1 MTLLAAAAPAA
12 AAEHVPAPYPTEY
25 PSEDET
31 PAPKIVHASRQLDV
45 DVWIN
50 KDEGGVYRPGESM
63 RVYFRST
70 ADGYVLVFNVDT
82 EGYIHL
88 VYPYGP
94 EDPPFVEGARAYRIP
109 SRSDPYDLVADGPP
123 GIEYVVAVASP
134 FPFQNLPWYLSPDR
148 ADGARP
154 DLEDDQ
160 DDTESGQIEG
170 DPYVGIDRI
179 IRRIVPPGREDRVA
193 TNETYFYIGRRVE
206 YPRYVCADCHYHPFY
221 FDPYVNACSTFEIRV
236 DATWAHYAPIRF
248 GTVRPRYIYRVRP
261 QAPTRYRQWKSQ
273 WSSLDGRTTLRTRFL
288 PERDIRYR
296 RERAP
301 QTRSARPE
309 FRDLRRYREGR
320 IWRGRDE
327 ILRLR
332 ENRERVSPPADRGS
346 RDRARGGPTS
356 DRGGRDRGDRKP
368 PPENRGWWQRGER
381 RAPEDQGNRE
391 RDHAQS
397 PPDRG
402 SRGRGDRQGPPE
414 DRVQRERPAPPRE
427 QRPNPPREERGNRDD
442 RNRERDNKDRGDHS
456 DRGKQDR
463 GDRDRG
469 GQDRQDRGQ
478 RERPNGR

>member
-1 MTLLAAAAPAA
+1 M
-12 AAEHVPAPYPTEY
+12 
-25 PSEDET
+25 
-31 PAPKIVHASRQLDV
+31 

-70 ADGYVLVFNVDT
+70 GDGYVLVFNVDT

-88 VYPYGP
+88 IYPYGP
-94 EDPPFVEGARAYRIP
+94 EDPPTVEGGRAYRIP

-134 FPFQNLPWYLSPDR
+134 YPFQNLPWYLSADR
-148 ADGARP
+148 TDGDRP
-154 DLEDDQ
+154 DIEEDD
-160 DDTESGQIEG
+160 DDTDSGQIQG

-179 IRRIVPPGREDRVA
+179 IRRIVPPGREDR

-221 FDPYVNACSTFEIRV
+221 FDPYVDACSVFEIRV

-261 QAPTRYRQWKSQ
+261 GAPTRYRQWKQQ
-273 WSSLDGRTTLRTRFL
+273 WSSLDGRATLRTRFL

-301 QTRSARPE
+301 QARPTRPE

-332 ENRERVSPPADRGS
+332 ENRDHVKGQVPPPPDNRDRGGRGWWQRERRAPEEQRQRPEPPREERNRGDQGRRDDRGDQGHRDDRGDQGHRDDRGDKGNRDDRGDKGNRDDQKDRDS
-346 RDRARGGPTS
+346 RDRGDHG
-356 DRGGRDRGDRKP
+356 DRDRGDRGD
-368 PPENRGWWQRGER
+368 RGGHGWGQGGER
-381 RAPEDQGNRE
+381 RR
-391 RDHAQS
+391 
-397 PPDRG
+397 
-402 SRGRGDRQGPPE
+402 
-414 DRVQRERPAPPRE
+414 
-427 QRPNPPREERGNRDD
+427 
-442 RNRERDNKDRGDHS
+442 
-456 DRGKQDR
+456 
-463 GDRDRG
+463 
-469 GQDRQDRGQ
+469 
-478 RERPNGR
+478 